1 MNPYSQFNQSNHYD
15 QYNYSNPYNQ
25 HSSQSNTGK
34 VQSLLNHNYIM
45 KQDIYNSLVDYFGDV
60 IMTKLNSKSTS
71 DGSVYGLYY
80 CRIGC
85 MLCVDN
91 RYLLVIVKE
100 YDSNSSRNNNQS
112 DGSDISVGTQIY
124 LSNLHWISF
133 QTRSI
138 DDFETV
144 NPYDIKIKQQNV
156 KNNRNPIVDME
167 MKMSDELNDR
177 VRYECSEHYPITV
190 DIMRKKSREKNIYD
204 MMDGYEKEYYT
215 PTCSLQTLLE
225 SYQCVLT
232 INL

>member
-1 MNPYSQFNQSNHYD
+1 MNPYTQFNQSNQYN

-25 HSSQSNTGK
+25 YSSPSSGAK
-34 VQSLLNHNYIM
+34 VQSLTNHNYIM
-45 KQDIYNSLVDYFGDV
+45 KQDIYNSLVEYFGDV

-100 YDSNSSRNNNQS
+100 SNDNNGQNINQS
-112 DGSDISVGTQIY
+112 DIPVGTQMY

-156 KNNRNPIVDME
+156 KNNRNAIVDME
-167 MKMSDELNDR
+167 MKMSEELNDR

-190 DIMRKKSREKNIYD
+190 DIMKKKSREKNIYD
-204 MMDGYEKEYYT
+204 MMDGYEKESYT

>member
-1 MNPYSQFNQSNHYD
+1 MNPYTQFNQSNQYN

-25 HSSQSNTGK
+25 YSSPSSGAK
-34 VQSLLNHNYIM
+34 VQSLINHNYIM
-45 KQDIYNSLVDYFGDV
+45 KQDIYNSLVEYFGDV
-60 IMTKLNSKSTS
+60 VMTKLNSKSTS

-80 CRIGC
+80 CRVGC

-100 YDSNSSRNNNQS
+100 SNDNNGQNINQS
-112 DGSDISVGTQIY
+112 DIPVGTQMY

-138 DDFETV
+138 DEFETV

-156 KNNRNPIVDME
+156 KNNRNAIVDME
-167 MKMSDELNDR
+167 MKMSEELNDR

-190 DIMRKKSREKNIYD
+190 DIMKKKSREKNIYD

>member
-1 MNPYSQFNQSNHYD
+1 MNPYTQFNQSNQYN

-25 HSSQSNTGK
+25 YSSPSSGAK
-34 VQSLLNHNYIM
+34 VQSLINHNYIM
-45 KQDIYNSLVDYFGDV
+45 KQDIYNSLVEYFGDV
-60 IMTKLNSKSTS
+60 VMTKLNSKSTS

-80 CRIGC
+80 CRVGC

-100 YDSNSSRNNNQS
+100 YDSNLSRNNNQS
-112 DGSDISVGTQIY
+112 DGSDIPVGTQMY

-138 DDFETV
+138 DEFETV

-156 KNNRNPIVDME
+156 KNNRNAIVDME
-167 MKMSDELNDR
+167 MKMSEELNDR

-190 DIMRKKSREKNIYD
+190 DIMKKKSREKNIYD

>member
-1 MNPYSQFNQSNHYD
+1 MNPYTQFNQSNQYN

-25 HSSQSNTGK
+25 YSSPSSGAK
-34 VQSLLNHNYIM
+34 VQSLINHNYIM
-45 KQDIYNSLVDYFGDV
+45 KQDIYNSLVEYFGDV
-60 IMTKLNSKSTS
+60 VMTKLNSKSTS

-80 CRIGC
+80 CRVGC

-100 YDSNSSRNNNQS
+100 SNDNNGQNINQS
-112 DGSDISVGTQIY
+112 DIPVGTQMY

-138 DDFETV
+138 DEFETV
-144 NPYDIKIKQQNV
+144 NPYDIKIKQQNI
-156 KNNRNPIVDME
+156 KNNRNAIVDME
-167 MKMSDELNDR
+167 MKMSEELNDR

-190 DIMRKKSREKNIYD
+190 DIMKKKSREKNIYD

>member
-1 MNPYSQFNQSNHYD
+1 MNPYTQFNQSNQYN

-25 HSSQSNTGK
+25 YSSPSSGAK
-34 VQSLLNHNYIM
+34 VQSLINHNYIM
-45 KQDIYNSLVDYFGDV
+45 KQDIYNSLVEYFGDV
-60 IMTKLNSKSTS
+60 VMTKLNSKSTS

-100 YDSNSSRNNNQS
+100 SNDNNGQNINQS
-112 DGSDISVGTQIY
+112 DIPVGTQMY

-138 DDFETV
+138 DEFETV

-156 KNNRNPIVDME
+156 KNNRNAIVDME
-167 MKMSDELNDR
+167 MKMSEELNDR

-190 DIMRKKSREKNIYD
+190 DIMKKKSREKNIYD

>member
-1 MNPYSQFNQSNHYD
+1 MNPYTQFNQSNQFN

-25 HSSQSNTGK
+25 YSSPSSGAK
-34 VQSLLNHNYIM
+34 VQSLINHNYIM
-45 KQDIYNSLVDYFGDV
+45 KQDIYNSLVEYFGDV
-60 IMTKLNSKSTS
+60 VMTKLNSKSTS

-80 CRIGC
+80 CRVGC

-100 YDSNSSRNNNQS
+100 SDSDYNDNGQNINQT
-112 DGSDISVGTQIY
+112 DIPVGTQMY

-138 DDFETV
+138 EEFETV

-156 KNNRNPIVDME
+156 KNNRNAIVDME
-167 MKMSDELNDR
+167 MKMSEELNDR

-190 DIMRKKSREKNIYD
+190 DIMKKKSREKNIYD